1 MAVFG
6 PFSPKCYQSEA
17 ENAFSQAIGA
27 DTVGLFSHP
36 REKKIGEE
44 MSLKK
49 TLTAAAVAL
58 TSFALVIS
66 GTTSASAAKVPSAK
80 AKAGDECARVGM
92 VAKAR
97 GAEGTDLRCLSMTYG
112 TASGQLR
119 WGYPDLKPLK
129 NLDWVVPAN
138 PGGYSQTS
146 TAISESLKKEGLLST
161 YTSTFKPGAGG
172 TTGLAFFQEI
182 KAKPESVL
190 ITGLAMAGG
199 IPSNKSPLKLEAS
212 TPIAKVMR
220 EYQAL
225 AVPAT
230 SKYKTLS
237 AFLADWKANPK
248 LAISGGSLGSTDHQF
263 IGLLAK
269 AAGIDPKAMN
279 FVVHS
284 GGPEVI
290 VSILSG
296 ATVAGTSGSAE
307 FQAQLAA
314 GKIRVL
320 AVSSAKRLPGYA
332 AKTLTEQGVNLV
344 YGNWRGVMA
353 TADLP
358 EADRLNIVKVFDTM
372 RGSDTWKGYLKQY
385 NWDDE
390 WAAGKAFGSFLTIQ
404 LPLVA
409 GVIKDLGLGG

>member
-1 MAVFG
+1 
-6 PFSPKCYQSEA
+6 
-17 ENAFSQAIGA
+17 
-27 DTVGLFSHP
+27 
-36 REKKIGEE
+36 

-49 TLTAAAVAL
+49 VL
-58 TSFALVIS
+58 TSAGVVATALSLVFA
-66 GTTSASAAKVPSAK
+66 GMTPASAAKVPSTK
-80 AKAGDECARVGM
+80 AKAGAECARAGL
-92 VAKAR
+92 VAKGR
-97 GAEGTDLRCLSMTYG
+97 GAEGTDLRCTRMTIG
-112 TASGQLR
+112 TSSGQLQ
-119 WGYPDLKPLK
+119 WWYPDLKPLK

-161 YTSTFKPGAGG
+161 YSSVFKPGAGG
-172 TTGLAFFQEI
+172 TVGLGFFQEI

-230 SKYKTLS
+230 SKYRTL
-237 AFLADWKANPK
+237 AQFLADWKANPK

-290 VSILSG
+290 ASLLSG
-296 ATVAGTSGSAE
+296 ATIAGTSGSAE

-314 GKIRVL
+314 GKMRVL
-320 AVSSAKRLPGYA
+320 AVSSAKRLPGYTA
-332 AKTLTEQGVNLV
+332 RTLKEQGVDLV

-353 TADLP
+353 TADVS
-358 EADRLNIVKVFDTM
+358 EADRLNMVKVFDAM
-372 RGSDTWKGYLKQY
+372 RGTATWQGYLKQY

-390 WAAGKAFGSFLTIQ
+390 WLAGKAFGSFLSKE

>member
-1 MAVFG
+1 
-6 PFSPKCYQSEA
+6 
-17 ENAFSQAIGA
+17 
-27 DTVGLFSHP
+27 
-36 REKKIGEE
+36 

-49 TLTAAAVAL
+49 VMTGTGVAIASL
-58 TSFALVIS
+58 ALVLS
-66 GTTSASAAKVPSAK
+66 GTTPATAAKVPSAK
-80 AKAGDECARVGM
+80 AKAGDECGRVGM
-92 VAKAR
+92 VAKGR
-97 GAEGTDLRCLSMTYG
+97 GAEGSDLRCLKMTYG
-112 TASGQLR
+112 TATGELR
-119 WGYPDLKPLK
+119 WWYPDLKPLK

-161 YTSTFKPGAGG
+161 YSSTFKPGAGG
-172 TTGLAFFQEI
+172 TVGLGFFQEI

-225 AVPAT
+225 VVPAN
-230 SKYKTLS
+230 SKYKTL
-237 AFLADWKANPK
+237 AQFMADWKANPK
-248 LAISGGSLGSTDHQF
+248 LPISGGSLGSTDHQF
-263 IGLLAK
+263 IGLLAQ
-269 AAGIDPKAMN
+269 AGGVSPKAMN

-290 VSILSG
+290 ASVLSG

-307 FQAQLAA
+307 FQAQVAA
-314 GKIRVL
+314 GKLRVL
-320 AVSSAKRLPGYA
+320 GVSSAKRLPGFN
-332 AKTLTEQGVNLV
+332 AKTLKQQGVDLV

-353 TADLP
+353 TADIS
-358 EADRLNIVKVFDTM
+358 EADRLNMVKVLDAM
-372 RGSDTWKGYLKQY
+372 RGTATWQGYLKQY

-390 WAAGKAFGSFLTIQ
+390 WAAGKSFGAFLKTE

-409 GVIKDLGLGG
+409 GVIKELGLGG

>member
-1 MAVFG
+1 
-6 PFSPKCYQSEA
+6 
-17 ENAFSQAIGA
+17 
-27 DTVGLFSHP
+27 
-36 REKKIGEE
+36 

-49 TLTAAAVAL
+49 VL
-58 TSFALVIS
+58 TSAGVVATALSLVFA
-66 GTTSASAAKVPSAK
+66 GMTPASAAKVPSTK
-80 AKAGDECARVGM
+80 AKAGAECARAGL
-92 VAKAR
+92 VAKGR
-97 GAEGTDLRCLSMTYG
+97 GAEGTDLRCTRMTIG
-112 TASGQLR
+112 TSSGQLQ
-119 WGYPDLKPLK
+119 WWYPDLKPLK

-161 YTSTFKPGAGG
+161 YSSVFKPGAGG
-172 TTGLAFFQEI
+172 TVGLGFFQEI

-212 TPIAKVMR
+212 TPVAKVMR

-230 SKYKTLS
+230 SKYKTL
-237 AFLADWKANPK
+237 AQFLADWKANPK

-290 VSILSG
+290 ASLLSG
-296 ATVAGTSGSAE
+296 ATIAGTSGSAE

-314 GKIRVL
+314 GKMRVL

-332 AKTLTEQGVNLV
+332 ARTLKEQGVDLV

-353 TADLP
+353 TADVS
-358 EADRLNIVKVFDTM
+358 EADRLNMVKVFDAM
-372 RGSDTWKGYLKQY
+372 RGTATWQGYLKQY

-390 WAAGKAFGSFLTIQ
+390 WLAGKAFGTFLSKE

>member
-1 MAVFG
+1 
-6 PFSPKCYQSEA
+6 
-17 ENAFSQAIGA
+17 
-27 DTVGLFSHP
+27 
-36 REKKIGEE
+36 

-49 TLTAAAVAL
+49 VL
-58 TSFALVIS
+58 TSAGVVATALSLVFA
-66 GTTSASAAKVPSAK
+66 GMTPASAAKVPSTK
-80 AKAGDECARVGM
+80 AKAGAECARAGL
-92 VAKAR
+92 VAKGR
-97 GAEGTDLRCLSMTYG
+97 GAEGTDLRCTRMTIG
-112 TASGQLR
+112 TSSGQLQ
-119 WGYPDLKPLK
+119 WWYPDLKPLK

-161 YTSTFKPGAGG
+161 YSSVFKPGAGG
-172 TTGLAFFQEI
+172 TVGLGFFQEI

-230 SKYKTLS
+230 SKYRTL
-237 AFLADWKANPK
+237 AQFLADWKANPK

-290 VSILSG
+290 ASLLSG
-296 ATVAGTSGSAE
+296 ATIAGTSGSAE

-314 GKIRVL
+314 GKMRVL

-332 AKTLTEQGVNLV
+332 ARTLKEQGVDLV

-353 TADLP
+353 TADVS
-358 EADRLNIVKVFDTM
+358 EADRLNMVKVFDAM
-372 RGSDTWKGYLKQY
+372 RGTATWQGYLKQY

-390 WAAGKAFGSFLTIQ
+390 WLAGKAFGSFLSKE

>member
-1 MAVFG
+1 
-6 PFSPKCYQSEA
+6 
-17 ENAFSQAIGA
+17 
-27 DTVGLFSHP
+27 
-36 REKKIGEE
+36 

-49 TLTAAAVAL
+49 VL
-58 TSFALVIS
+58 TSAGVVATALSLVFA
-66 GTTSASAAKVPSAK
+66 GMTPASAAKVPSTK
-80 AKAGDECARVGM
+80 AKAGAECARAGL
-92 VAKAR
+92 VAKGR
-97 GAEGTDLRCLSMTYG
+97 GAEGTDLRCTRMTIG
-112 TASGQLR
+112 TSSGQLQ
-119 WGYPDLKPLK
+119 WWYPDLKPLK

-161 YTSTFKPGAGG
+161 YSSVFKPGAGG
-172 TTGLAFFQEI
+172 TVGLGFFQEI

-230 SKYKTLS
+230 SKYRTL
-237 AFLADWKANPK
+237 AQFLADWKANPK

-290 VSILSG
+290 ASLLSG
-296 ATVAGTSGSAE
+296 ATIAGTSGSAE

-314 GKIRVL
+314 GKMRVL

-332 AKTLTEQGVNLV
+332 ARTLKEQGVDLV

-353 TADLP
+353 TADVS
-358 EADRLNIVKVFDTM
+358 EADRLNMVKVFEAM
-372 RGSDTWKGYLKQY
+372 RGTATWQGYLKQY

-390 WAAGKAFGSFLTIQ
+390 WLAGKAFGSFLSKE

>member
-1 MAVFG
+1 
-6 PFSPKCYQSEA
+6 
-17 ENAFSQAIGA
+17 
-27 DTVGLFSHP
+27 
-36 REKKIGEE
+36 

-49 TLTAAAVAL
+49 VLTGVGAVA
-58 TSFALVIS
+58 TSLALVFA
-66 GTTSASAAKVPSAK
+66 GTTPATAAKVPSKK
-80 AKAGDECARVGM
+80 AKAGDECGRAGSI
-92 VAKAR
+92 AKGR
-97 GAEGTDLRCLSMTYG
+97 GAEGSDLRCMAMTYG

-119 WGYPDLKPLK
+119 WWYPDLKPLK

-161 YTSTFKPGAGG
+161 YSSVFKPGAGG
-172 TTGLAFFQEI
+172 TVGLAFFQEI

-199 IPSNKSPLKLEAS
+199 IPSNKSPLKLDAS

-230 SKYKTLS
+230 SKYRTL
-237 AFLADWKANPK
+237 AQFLADWKANPK
-248 LAISGGSLGSTDHQF
+248 LPISGGSLGSTDHQF

-290 VSILSG
+290 ASLLSG

-307 FQAQLAA
+307 FQAQVAA
-314 GKIRVL
+314 GKMRVL
-320 AVSSAKRLPGYA
+320 AISSAKRLPGFN
-332 AKTLTEQGVNLV
+332 AKTLKEQNVDLV

-353 TADLP
+353 TADIS
-358 EADRLNIVKVFDTM
+358 EADRLNMVKVFDAM
-372 RGSDTWKGYLKQY
+372 RGTATWQGYLKQY

-390 WAAGKAFGSFLTIQ
+390 WSAGKEYGAFLKAQ

-409 GVIKDLGLGG
+409 GVIRDLGLGG

>member
-1 MAVFG
+1 
-6 PFSPKCYQSEA
+6 
-17 ENAFSQAIGA
+17 
-27 DTVGLFSHP
+27 
-36 REKKIGEE
+36 

-49 TLTAAAVAL
+49 VLTGAGVLA
-58 TSFALVIS
+58 TSLALVFS
-66 GTTSASAAKVPSAK
+66 GTGAATAAKVPSGK
-80 AKAGDECARVGM
+80 AKAGDECGRAGM
-92 VAKAR
+92 VAKGR
-97 GAEGTDLRCLSMTYG
+97 GAEGSDLRCLKMTYG
-112 TASGQLR
+112 TATGELR
-119 WGYPDLKPLK
+119 WWYPDLKPLK

-161 YTSTFKPGAGG
+161 YSSTFKPGAGG
-172 TTGLAFFQEI
+172 TVGLGFFQEI

-225 AVPAT
+225 VVPAN
-230 SKYKTLS
+230 SKYKTL
-237 AFLADWKANPK
+237 AQFMADWKANPK
-248 LAISGGSLGSTDHQF
+248 LPISGGSLGSTDHQF
-263 IGLLAK
+263 IGLLAQ
-269 AAGIDPKAMN
+269 AGGVSPKAMN

-290 VSILSG
+290 ASVLSG

-307 FQAQLAA
+307 FQAQVAA
-314 GKIRVL
+314 GKLRVL
-320 AVSSAKRLPGYA
+320 GVSSAKRLTGFN
-332 AKTLTEQGVNLV
+332 AKTLKQQGVDLV

-353 TADLP
+353 TADLS
-358 EADRLNIVKVFDTM
+358 EADRLNMVKVLDAM
-372 RGSDTWKGYLKQY
+372 RGTATWQGYLKQY

-390 WAAGKAFGSFLTIQ
+390 WAAGKSFGAFLKTE

-409 GVIKDLGLGG
+409 GVIKELGLGG

>member
-1 MAVFG
+1 
-6 PFSPKCYQSEA
+6 
-17 ENAFSQAIGA
+17 
-27 DTVGLFSHP
+27 
-36 REKKIGEE
+36 

-49 TLTAAAVAL
+49 VL
-58 TSFALVIS
+58 TSAGVVATALSLVFA
-66 GTTSASAAKVPSAK
+66 GMTPASAAKVPSTK
-80 AKAGDECARVGM
+80 AKAGAECARAGL
-92 VAKAR
+92 VAKGR
-97 GAEGTDLRCLSMTYG
+97 GAEGTDLRCTRMTIG
-112 TASGQLR
+112 TSSGQLQ
-119 WGYPDLKPLK
+119 WWYPDLKPLK

-161 YTSTFKPGAGG
+161 YSSVFKPGAGG
-172 TTGLAFFQEI
+172 TVGLGFFQEI

-230 SKYKTLS
+230 SKYKNL
-237 AFLADWKANPK
+237 AQFLADWKANPK

-290 VSILSG
+290 ASLLSG
-296 ATVAGTSGSAE
+296 ATIAGTSGSAE

-314 GKIRVL
+314 GKMRVL

-332 AKTLTEQGVNLV
+332 ARTLKEQGVDLV

-353 TADLP
+353 TADVS
-358 EADRLNIVKVFDTM
+358 EADRLNMVKVFDAM
-372 RGSDTWKGYLKQY
+372 RGTATWQGYLKQY

-390 WAAGKAFGSFLTIQ
+390 WLAGKAFGTFLTKE

>member
-1 MAVFG
+1 
-6 PFSPKCYQSEA
+6 
-17 ENAFSQAIGA
+17 
-27 DTVGLFSHP
+27 
-36 REKKIGEE
+36 

-49 TLTAAAVAL
+49 VLTGAGAVA
-58 TSFALVIS
+58 TSLALVIS
-66 GTTSASAAKVPSAK
+66 GTTAANAAPVPTTK
-80 AKAGDECARVGM
+80 AKAGDECARAGL
-92 VAKAR
+92 VAKGR
-97 GAEGTDLRCLSMTYG
+97 GAEGSDLRCIKLTTT
-112 TASGQLR
+112 TAAGQLR
-119 WGYPDLKPLK
+119 WWYPDLKPLT

-146 TAISESLKKEGLLST
+146 TAISESLKKEGLLSS
-161 YTSTFKPGAGG
+161 YSSVFKPGAGG
-172 TTGLAFFQEI
+172 TVGLAFFQEI

-230 SKYKTLS
+230 SKYKTL
-237 AFLADWKANPK
+237 AQFLADWKANPK
-248 LAISGGSLGSTDHQF
+248 LPISGGSLGSTDHQF

-290 VSILSG
+290 ASLLSG
-296 ATVAGTSGSAE
+296 ATIAGTSGSAE
-307 FQAQLAA
+307 FQAQVAA
-314 GKIRVL
+314 GKMRVL
-320 AVSSAKRLPGYA
+320 AISSAKRLPGFS
-332 AKTLTEQGVNLV
+332 AKTLKEQGVDLV

-358 EADRLNIVKVFDTM
+358 EADRLNMVKVFDAM
-372 RGSDTWKGYLKQY
+372 RGTATWQGYLKQY

-390 WAAGKAFGSFLTIQ
+390 WAAGKEYGAFLKVQ

>member
-1 MAVFG
+1 MKLKKILSG
-6 PFSPKCYQSEA
+6 
-17 ENAFSQAIGA
+17 IGA
-27 DTVGLFSHP
+27 TCTALALLMGGAAQAS
-36 REKKIGEE
+36 
-44 MSLKK
+44 
-49 TLTAAAVAL
+49 AAAVPD
-58 TSFALVIS
+58 F
-66 GTTSASAAKVPSAK
+66 K
-80 AKAGDECARVGM
+80 AKAGDGCRKAGIT
-92 VAKAR
+92 AKAR
-97 GAEGTDLRCLSMTYG
+97 GVEGTDLTCINMTYG
-112 TASGQLR
+112 TATGQLI
-119 WGYPDLKPLK
+119 WWYKDLKPLK

-146 TAISESLKKEGLLST
+146 TALSESLKKEGLLTT
-161 YTSTFKPGAGG
+161 YTQVFKPGAGG
-172 TTGLAFFQEI
+172 TVGLGFFQEI

-199 IPSNKSPLKLEAS
+199 IPSNKSPLKLENS

-225 AVPAT
+225 AVPNS
-230 SKYKTLS
+230 SKYRTLS
-237 AFLADWKANPK
+237 DFLTDWKANPGIP
-248 LAISGGSLGSTDHQF
+248 ISGGSLGSTDHQF

-269 AAGIDPKAMN
+269 AAGIDPKKIN

-290 VSILSG
+290 ASLLSG

-307 FQAQLAA
+307 FKAQVSA
-314 GKIRVL
+314 GKLRLLGI
-320 AVSSAKRLPGYA
+320 SSANRLAGISA
-332 AKTLTEQGVNLV
+332 RTLKSQGVDLV

-353 TADLP
+353 TADIS
-358 EADRLNIVKVFDTM
+358 EADRLNMVKVFDAM
-372 RGSDTWKGYLKQY
+372 RGTATWKSYLAQN

-390 WAAGKAFGSFLTIQ
+390 WLAGKAYGDWLKVQ

>member
-1 MAVFG
+1 
-6 PFSPKCYQSEA
+6 
-17 ENAFSQAIGA
+17 
-27 DTVGLFSHP
+27 
-36 REKKIGEE
+36 

-49 TLTAAAVAL
+49 LVTGAGVFMTA
-58 TSFALVIS
+58 FALVIS
-66 GTTSASAAKVPSAK
+66 SVPSANASAVSSRK
-80 AKAGDECARVGM
+80 AKAGDSCLIVNQ
-92 VAKAR
+92 VAKGR
-97 GAEGTDLRCLSMTYG
+97 GAEGSDLVCMRMTTTTSAGEQQWWYK
-112 TASGQLR
+112 
-119 WGYPDLKPLK
+119 DLKPLT

-161 YTSTFKPGAGG
+161 YSSTFKPGAGG
-172 TTGLAFFQEI
+172 TVGLGFFQEI
-182 KAKPESVL
+182 KNKPESVL

-199 IPSNKSPLKLEAS
+199 IPTNKSPLKLENS

-225 AVPAT
+225 VVPVT
-230 SKYKTLS
+230 SKYRTLS
-237 AFLADWKANPK
+237 AFLTDWKANPK
-248 LAISGGSLGSTDHQF
+248 MALSGGSSGSTDHQF
-263 IGLLAK
+263 LGLLAK
-269 AAGIDPKAMN
+269 AAGIDPKQMN

-290 VSILSG
+290 ASVLSG

-307 FQAQLAA
+307 FLAQVQAKKL
-314 GKIRVL
+314 RVL
-320 AVSSAKRLPGYA
+320 AVSSAKRLTGYP
-332 AKTLTEQGVNLV
+332 AKTLREQGVNLV

-353 TADLP
+353 TADLS
-358 EADRLNIVKVFDTM
+358 EADRINMVKVLDAM
-372 RGSDTWKGYLKQY
+372 RGTKTWKGYLKQY

-390 WAAGKAFGSFLTIQ
+390 WAAGKAYGDFLKTE

>member
-1 MAVFG
+1 M
-6 PFSPKCYQSEA
+6 
-17 ENAFSQAIGA
+17 
-27 DTVGLFSHP
+27 
-36 REKKIGEE
+36 R
-44 MSLKK
+44 LKK
-49 TLTAAAVAL
+49 VLTGAGVFMTA
-58 TSFALVIS
+58 FALVIS
-66 GTTSASAAKVPSAK
+66 SVPSANAAKSSSRK
-80 AKAGDECARVGM
+80 AKAGDECIIAGQ
-92 VAKAR
+92 VAKGR
-97 GAEGTDLRCLSMTYG
+97 GAEGSDLSCMKMTYG
-112 TASGQLR
+112 TATGELR
-119 WGYPDLKPLK
+119 WWYTDLKPLK

-161 YTSTFKPGAGG
+161 YSSTFKPGAGG
-172 TTGLAFFQEI
+172 TVGLGFFQEI

-199 IPSNKSPLKLEAS
+199 IPTNKSPLKLENS

-225 AVPAT
+225 VVPAN
-230 SKYKTLS
+230 SKYKTLA

-248 LAISGGSLGSTDHQF
+248 MALSGGSSGSTDHQF
-263 IGLLAK
+263 LGLLAK
-269 AAGIDPKAMN
+269 ATGIDPKAMN

-290 VSILSG
+290 ASVLSG

-307 FQAQLAA
+307 FLAQVQAKKL
-314 GKIRVL
+314 RVL
-320 AVSSAKRLPGYA
+320 AISSAKRLPGYP
-332 AKTLTEQGVNLV
+332 AKTLKEQGVNLV

-353 TADLP
+353 TADIS
-358 EADRLNIVKVFDTM
+358 EADRLNMVKVLDAM
-372 RGSDTWKGYLKQY
+372 RGTATWQGYLKQY

-390 WAAGKAFGSFLTIQ
+390 WAAGKSYADFLKTE

>member
-1 MAVFG
+1 
-6 PFSPKCYQSEA
+6 
-17 ENAFSQAIGA
+17 
-27 DTVGLFSHP
+27 
-36 REKKIGEE
+36 
-44 MSLKK
+44 MSLKRV
-49 TLTAAAVAL
+49 LTVAGVVL
-58 TSFALVIS
+58 TSSALVFS
-66 GTTSASAAKVPSAK
+66 TVAPATAKKVPSGK
-80 AKAGDECARVGM
+80 AKAGDECARAGLL
-92 VAKAR
+92 AKGR
-97 GAEGTDLRCLSMTYG
+97 GAEGSDLRCIKMTYG
-112 TASGQLR
+112 TATGELR
-119 WGYPDLKPLK
+119 WWYPDLKPLK

-161 YTSTFKPGAGG
+161 YSSTFRPGAGG

-199 IPSNKSPLKLEAS
+199 IPSNRSPLKLEAS
-212 TPIAKVMR
+212 TPVAKVMR

-225 AVPAT
+225 VVPAT
-230 SKYKTLS
+230 SKYRTLA

-279 FVVHS
+279 FIVHS

-290 VSILSG
+290 ASLLSG
-296 ATVAGTSGSAE
+296 ATIAGTSGSAE
-307 FQAQLAA
+307 FQAQVAA
-314 GKIRVL
+314 GKLRVL
-320 AVSSAKRLPGYA
+320 AISSAKRLPGFA
-332 AKTLTEQGVNLV
+332 ARTLKEQGVDLV

-353 TADLP
+353 TADIS
-358 EADRLNIVKVFDTM
+358 EADRLNMVKVFDAM
-372 RGSDTWKGYLKQY
+372 RGTATWQDYLKQY

-390 WAAGKAFGSFLTIQ
+390 WLAGKPFGAFLTKE

-409 GVIKDLGLGG
+409 GVIRDLGLGG

>member
-1 MAVFG
+1 
-6 PFSPKCYQSEA
+6 
-17 ENAFSQAIGA
+17 
-27 DTVGLFSHP
+27 
-36 REKKIGEE
+36 

-49 TLTAAAVAL
+49 VLTGAGVLA
-58 TSFALVIS
+58 TSLALVFS
-66 GTTSASAAKVPSAK
+66 GTGAATAAKVPSGK
-80 AKAGDECARVGM
+80 AKAGDECGRAGM
-92 VAKAR
+92 VAKGR
-97 GAEGTDLRCLSMTYG
+97 GAEGSDLRCLKMTYG
-112 TASGQLR
+112 TATGELR
-119 WGYPDLKPLK
+119 WWYPDLKPLK

-161 YTSTFKPGAGG
+161 YSSTFKPGAGG
-172 TTGLAFFQEI
+172 TVGLGFFQEI

-225 AVPAT
+225 VVPAN
-230 SKYKTLS
+230 SKYKTL
-237 AFLADWKANPK
+237 AQFMADWKANPK
-248 LAISGGSLGSTDHQF
+248 LPISGGSLGSTDHQF
-263 IGLLAK
+263 IGLLAQ
-269 AAGIDPKAMN
+269 AGGVSPKAMN

-290 VSILSG
+290 ASVLSG

-307 FQAQLAA
+307 FQAQVAA
-314 GKIRVL
+314 GKLRVL
-320 AVSSAKRLPGYA
+320 GVSSAKRLIGFN
-332 AKTLTEQGVNLV
+332 AKTLKQQGVDLV

-353 TADLP
+353 TADLS
-358 EADRLNIVKVFDTM
+358 EADRLNMVKVLDAM
-372 RGSDTWKGYLKQY
+372 RGTATWQGYLKQY

-390 WAAGKAFGSFLTIQ
+390 WAAGKSFGAFLKTE

-409 GVIKDLGLGG
+409 GVIKELGLGG

>member
-1 MAVFG
+1 M
-6 PFSPKCYQSEA
+6 
-17 ENAFSQAIGA
+17 
-27 DTVGLFSHP
+27 
-36 REKKIGEE
+36 R
-44 MSLKK
+44 LKK
-49 TLTAAAVAL
+49 VLTGAGVFMTA
-58 TSFALVIS
+58 FALVIS
-66 GTTSASAAKVPSAK
+66 SVPSANASAVSSRK
-80 AKAGDECARVGM
+80 AKAGDSCLILNQ
-92 VAKAR
+92 VAKGR
-97 GAEGTDLRCLSMTYG
+97 GAEGSDLVCMRMT
-112 TASGQLR
+112 TTTSAGQQQ
-119 WGYPDLKPLK
+119 WWYKDLKPLT

-161 YTSTFKPGAGG
+161 YSSTFKPGAGG
-172 TTGLAFFQEI
+172 TVGLGFFQEI

-199 IPSNKSPLKLEAS
+199 IPTNKSPLKLESS

-225 AVPAT
+225 VVPTT
-230 SKYKTLS
+230 SKYRTL
-237 AFLADWKANPK
+237 AQFLADWKANPK
-248 LAISGGSLGSTDHQF
+248 MALSGGSSGSTDHQF
-263 IGLLAK
+263 LGLLAK
-269 AAGIDPKAMN
+269 ASGIDPKQMN

-290 VSILSG
+290 ASVLSG

-307 FQAQLAA
+307 FLAQVQAKKL
-314 GKIRVL
+314 RVL
-320 AVSSAKRLPGYA
+320 AISSAKRLPGYP
-332 AKTLTEQGVNLV
+332 AKTLREQGVNLV

-353 TADLP
+353 TADIS
-358 EADRLNIVKVFDTM
+358 EADRVNMVKVLDAM
-372 RGSDTWKGYLKQY
+372 RGTKTWKGYLKQY

-390 WAAGKAFGSFLTIQ
+390 WAAGTAYGEFLRTE

>member
-1 MAVFG
+1 
-6 PFSPKCYQSEA
+6 
-17 ENAFSQAIGA
+17 
-27 DTVGLFSHP
+27 
-36 REKKIGEE
+36 

-49 TLTAAAVAL
+49 VMTGAGVFMTA
-58 TSFALVIS
+58 FALVIS
-66 GTTSASAAKVPSAK
+66 SVPSANASPVSSRK
-80 AKAGDECARVGM
+80 AKAGDECRILNQ
-92 VAKAR
+92 VAKGR
-97 GAEGTDLRCLSMTYG
+97 GAEGSDLACMKMTST
-112 TASGQLR
+112 TAEGEQR
-119 WGYPDLKPLK
+119 WWYRDLKPLK

-161 YTSTFKPGAGG
+161 YSSTFKPGAGG
-172 TTGLAFFQEI
+172 TVGLGFFQEI

-199 IPSNKSPLKLEAS
+199 IPTNKSPLKLENS

-225 AVPAT
+225 VVPAN
-230 SKYKTLS
+230 SKYRTLA

-248 LAISGGSLGSTDHQF
+248 MPLSGGSSGSTDHQF
-263 IGLLAK
+263 LGLLAK
-269 AAGIDPKAMN
+269 ANGIDPKQMN

-290 VSILSG
+290 ASVLSG

-307 FQAQLAA
+307 FLAQVQA
-314 GKIRVL
+314 GKLRVL
-320 AVSSAKRLPGYA
+320 AISSAKRLPGYPA
-332 AKTLTEQGVNLV
+332 RTLKEQGVDLV

-353 TADLP
+353 TADIS
-358 EADRLNIVKVFDTM
+358 EADRVNLVRVLDAM
-372 RGSDTWKGYLKQY
+372 RGTATWQGYLKQY

-390 WAAGKAFGSFLTIQ
+390 WAAGKAYGDFLKTE

>member
-1 MAVFG
+1 
-6 PFSPKCYQSEA
+6 
-17 ENAFSQAIGA
+17 
-27 DTVGLFSHP
+27 
-36 REKKIGEE
+36 

-49 TLTAAAVAL
+49 VL
-58 TSFALVIS
+58 TSAGVVATALSLVFA
-66 GTTSASAAKVPSAK
+66 GMTPASAAKVPSTK
-80 AKAGDECARVGM
+80 AKAGAECARAGL
-92 VAKAR
+92 VAKGR
-97 GAEGTDLRCLSMTYG
+97 GAEGTDLRCTRMTIG
-112 TASGQLR
+112 TSSGQLQ
-119 WGYPDLKPLK
+119 WWYPDLKPLK

-161 YTSTFKPGAGG
+161 YSSVFKPGAGG
-172 TTGLAFFQEI
+172 TVGLGFFQEI

-230 SKYKTLS
+230 SKYRTL
-237 AFLADWKANPK
+237 AQFLADWKANPK

-290 VSILSG
+290 VSLLSG
-296 ATVAGTSGSAE
+296 ATIAGTSGSAE

-314 GKIRVL
+314 GKMRVL

-332 AKTLTEQGVNLV
+332 ARTLKEQGVDLV

-353 TADLP
+353 TADVS
-358 EADRLNIVKVFDTM
+358 EADRLNMVKVFDAM
-372 RGSDTWKGYLKQY
+372 RGTATWQGYLKQY

-390 WAAGKAFGSFLTIQ
+390 WLAGKAFGSFLSKE

>member
-1 MAVFG
+1 
-6 PFSPKCYQSEA
+6 
-17 ENAFSQAIGA
+17 
-27 DTVGLFSHP
+27 
-36 REKKIGEE
+36 

-49 TLTAAAVAL
+49 VL
-58 TSFALVIS
+58 TSAGVVATALSLVFA
-66 GTTSASAAKVPSAK
+66 GMTPASAAKVPSTK
-80 AKAGDECARVGM
+80 AKAGAECARAGL
-92 VAKAR
+92 VAKGR
-97 GAEGTDLRCLSMTYG
+97 GAEGTDLRCTRMTIG
-112 TASGQLR
+112 TSSGQLQ
-119 WGYPDLKPLK
+119 WWYPDLKPLK

-161 YTSTFKPGAGG
+161 YSSVFKPGAGG
-172 TTGLAFFQEI
+172 TVGLGFFQEI

-230 SKYKTLS
+230 SKYRTL
-237 AFLADWKANPK
+237 AQFLADWKANPK

-290 VSILSG
+290 ASLLSG
-296 ATVAGTSGSAE
+296 ATIAGTSGSAE

-314 GKIRVL
+314 GKMRVL

-332 AKTLTEQGVNLV
+332 ARTLKEQGVDLV

-353 TADLP
+353 TADVS
-358 EADRLNIVKVFDTM
+358 EADRLNMVKVFDAM
-372 RGSDTWKGYLKQY
+372 RGTATWQGYLKQY

-390 WAAGKAFGSFLTIQ
+390 WLAGKAFGTFLTKE

>member
-1 MAVFG
+1 
-6 PFSPKCYQSEA
+6 
-17 ENAFSQAIGA
+17 
-27 DTVGLFSHP
+27 
-36 REKKIGEE
+36 

-49 TLTAAAVAL
+49 VLTGAGVLA
-58 TSFALVIS
+58 TSLALVFS
-66 GTTSASAAKVPSAK
+66 GTGAATAAKVPSGK
-80 AKAGDECARVGM
+80 AKAGDECGRAGM
-92 VAKAR
+92 VAKGR
-97 GAEGTDLRCLSMTYG
+97 GAEGSDLRCLKMTYG
-112 TASGQLR
+112 TATGELR
-119 WGYPDLKPLK
+119 WWYPDLKPLK

-161 YTSTFKPGAGG
+161 YSSTFKPGAGG
-172 TTGLAFFQEI
+172 TVGLGFFQEI

-199 IPSNKSPLKLEAS
+199 IPSNKSPLKLESS

-225 AVPAT
+225 VVPAN
-230 SKYKTLS
+230 SKYKTL
-237 AFLADWKANPK
+237 AQFMADWKANPK
-248 LAISGGSLGSTDHQF
+248 LPISGGSLGSTDHQF
-263 IGLLAK
+263 IGLLAQ
-269 AAGIDPKAMN
+269 AGGVSPKAMN

-290 VSILSG
+290 ASVLSG

-307 FQAQLAA
+307 FQAQVAA
-314 GKIRVL
+314 GKLRVL
-320 AVSSAKRLPGYA
+320 GVSSAKRLPGFN
-332 AKTLTEQGVNLV
+332 AKTLKQQGVDLV

-353 TADLP
+353 TADIS
-358 EADRLNIVKVFDTM
+358 EADRLNMVKVLDAM
-372 RGSDTWKGYLKQY
+372 RGTATWQGYLKQY

-390 WAAGKAFGSFLTIQ
+390 WAAGKSFGAFLKTE

-409 GVIKDLGLGG
+409 GVIKELGLGG

>member
-1 MAVFG
+1 MSFKKVITGAGATIAALSLVFAGAV
-6 PFSPKCYQSEA
+6 P
-17 ENAFSQAIGA
+17 
-27 DTVGLFSHP
+27 
-36 REKKIGEE
+36 
-44 MSLKK
+44 
-49 TLTAAAVAL
+49 
-58 TSFALVIS
+58 
-66 GTTSASAAKVPSAK
+66 ASAKPIPSTK
-80 AKAGDECARVGM
+80 AKAGDECSRAGA
-92 VAKAR
+92 VAKGR
-97 GAEGTDLRCLSMTYG
+97 GAEGTDLSCIKLTTTTAAG
-112 TASGQLR
+112 TLR
-119 WGYPDLKPLK
+119 WWYPGLKPLK

-146 TAISESLKKEGLLST
+146 TAISESLKKEGMLDT
-161 YTSTFKPGAGG
+161 YTAVYKPGAGG
-172 TTGLAFFQEI
+172 TVGLGFFQEI

-225 AVPAT
+225 AVPST
-230 SKYKTLS
+230 SKYKTL
-237 AFLADWKANPK
+237 AQFLADWKANPK
-248 LAISGGSLGSTDHQF
+248 LPISGGSLGSTDHQF

-290 VSILSG
+290 ASLLSG
-296 ATVAGTSGSAE
+296 ATIAGTSGSAE
-307 FQAQLAA
+307 FQAQVTA
-314 GKIRVL
+314 GKMRVL
-320 AVSSAKRLPGYA
+320 AISSAKRLTGFN
-332 AKTLTEQGVNLV
+332 AKTLKEQGVDLV

-353 TADLP
+353 TADLS
-358 EADRLNIVKVFDTM
+358 EAERLNMVKVFDAM
-372 RGSDTWKGYLKQY
+372 RGTATWQGYLKQY

-390 WAAGKAFGSFLTIQ
+390 WLAGKAFGSFLSKE

-409 GVIKDLGLGG
+409 GVIKDPGLGG

>member
-1 MAVFG
+1 
-6 PFSPKCYQSEA
+6 
-17 ENAFSQAIGA
+17 
-27 DTVGLFSHP
+27 
-36 REKKIGEE
+36 

-49 TLTAAAVAL
+49 VLTGAGVVATTL
-58 TSFALVIS
+58 ALVFS
-66 GTTSASAAKVPSAK
+66 GTISANAAPVPTGK
-80 AKAGDECARVGM
+80 AKAGAECAREGLT
-92 VAKAR
+92 AKGR
-97 GAEGTDLRCLSMTYG
+97 GAEGSDLRCIKLTTT
-112 TASGQLR
+112 TAAGQLR
-119 WGYPDLKPLK
+119 WWYPDLKPLK

-161 YTSTFKPGAGG
+161 YSSVFKPGAGG
-172 TTGLAFFQEI
+172 TVGLAFFQEI

-199 IPSNKSPLKLEAS
+199 IPSNKSPLKLDAS

-230 SKYKTLS
+230 SKYKTL
-237 AFLADWKANPK
+237 AQFLADWKANPK
-248 LAISGGSLGSTDHQF
+248 LPISGGSLGSTDHQF

-290 VSILSG
+290 ASLLSG
-296 ATVAGTSGSAE
+296 ATIAGTSGSAE
-307 FQAQLAA
+307 FQAQVAA
-314 GKIRVL
+314 GKMRVL
-320 AVSSAKRLPGYA
+320 AISSAKRLPGFN
-332 AKTLTEQGVNLV
+332 AKTLKEQGVDLV

-358 EADRLNIVKVFDTM
+358 EADRLNMVKVFDAM
-372 RGSDTWKGYLKQY
+372 RGTATWQGYLKQY

-390 WAAGKAFGSFLTIQ
+390 WAAGKEYGAFLKAQ

>member
-1 MAVFG
+1 
-6 PFSPKCYQSEA
+6 
-17 ENAFSQAIGA
+17 
-27 DTVGLFSHP
+27 
-36 REKKIGEE
+36 

-49 TLTAAAVAL
+49 LVTGAGVFMTA
-58 TSFALVIS
+58 FALVIS
-66 GTTSASAAKVPSAK
+66 SVPSANASAVSSRK
-80 AKAGDECARVGM
+80 AKAGDSCLIVNQ
-92 VAKAR
+92 VAKGR
-97 GAEGTDLRCLSMTYG
+97 GAEGSDLVCMRMTTTTSAGEQQWWYK
-112 TASGQLR
+112 
-119 WGYPDLKPLK
+119 DLKPLT

-161 YTSTFKPGAGG
+161 YSSTFKPGAGG
-172 TTGLAFFQEI
+172 TVGLGFFQEI
-182 KAKPESVL
+182 KNKPESVL

-199 IPSNKSPLKLEAS
+199 IPTNKSPLKLENS

-225 AVPAT
+225 VVPVT
-230 SKYKTLS
+230 SKYRTLS
-237 AFLADWKANPK
+237 AFLTDWKANPK
-248 LAISGGSLGSTDHQF
+248 MALSGGSSGSTDHQF
-263 IGLLAK
+263 LGLLAK
-269 AAGIDPKAMN
+269 AAGIDPKQMN

-290 VSILSG
+290 ASVLSG

-307 FQAQLAA
+307 FLAQVQAKKL
-314 GKIRVL
+314 RVL
-320 AVSSAKRLPGYA
+320 AVSSAKRLTGYP
-332 AKTLTEQGVNLV
+332 AKTLREQGVNLV

-353 TADLP
+353 TADLS
-358 EADRLNIVKVFDTM
+358 EADRVNMVKVLDAM
-372 RGSDTWKGYLKQY
+372 RGTKTWKGYLKQY

-390 WAAGKAFGSFLTIQ
+390 WAAGKAYGDFLKTE

>member
-1 MAVFG
+1 MNF
-6 PFSPKCYQSEA
+6 
-17 ENAFSQAIGA
+17 
-27 DTVGLFSHP
+27 
-36 REKKIGEE
+36 KK
-44 MSLKK
+44 
-49 TLTAAAVAL
+49 AL
-58 TSFALVIS
+58 TSAGVAVTALALVFG
-66 GTTSASAAKVPSAK
+66 GTTSASAAKVPQNK
-80 AKAGDECARVGM
+80 AKAGDECARAGM
-92 VAKAR
+92 VAKGR
-97 GAEGTDLRCLSMTYG
+97 GAEGSNLTCTKMTYG
-112 TASGQLR
+112 TATGELR
-119 WGYPDLKPLK
+119 WWYKDLKPLK

-161 YTSTFKPGAGG
+161 YTSVFKPGAGG
-172 TTGLAFFQEI
+172 TVGLGFFQEI
-182 KAKPESVL
+182 KGKPESVL

-199 IPSNKSPLKLEAS
+199 IPSNKSPLKLENS
-212 TPIAKVMR
+212 TPVAKVMR

-230 SKYKTLS
+230 SKYKTL
-237 AFLADWKANPK
+237 AQFLADWKANPK
-248 LAISGGSLGSTDHQF
+248 LPISGGSLGSTDHQF

-290 VSILSG
+290 ASLLSG

-314 GKIRVL
+314 GKMRVL
-320 AVSSAKRLPGYA
+320 AISSAKRLPGFA
-332 AKTLTEQGVNLV
+332 AKTLKEQGVNLV

-353 TADLP
+353 GADIS
-358 EADRLNIVKVFDTM
+358 EADRVNMVRVFDAM
-372 RGSDTWKGYLKQY
+372 RGTATWQGYLKQY

-390 WAAGKAFGSFLTIQ
+390 WLAGKAFGDFLKTE

>member
-1 MAVFG
+1 
-6 PFSPKCYQSEA
+6 
-17 ENAFSQAIGA
+17 
-27 DTVGLFSHP
+27 
-36 REKKIGEE
+36 

-49 TLTAAAVAL
+49 LLTGAGVFMTA
-58 TSFALVIS
+58 FALVIS
-66 GTTSASAAKVPSAK
+66 SVPTANATNVSSRK
-80 AKAGDECARVGM
+80 AKAGDACAISGQT
-92 VAKAR
+92 AKGR
-97 GAEGTDLRCLSMTYG
+97 GAEGSDLSCMRMTYG
-112 TASGQLR
+112 TAEGSLR
-119 WGYPDLKPLK
+119 WWYKDLKPLK

-146 TAISESLKKEGLLST
+146 VAISESLKKEGLLST
-161 YTSTFKPGAGG
+161 YSSTFKPGAGG
-172 TTGLAFFQEI
+172 TVGLGFFQEI
-182 KAKPESVL
+182 KSKPESVL

-199 IPSNKSPLKLEAS
+199 IPTNKSPLKLENS

-230 SKYKTLS
+230 SKYKNL
-237 AFLADWKANPK
+237 AQFLADWKANPK

-290 VSILSG
+290 ASLLSG
-296 ATVAGTSGSAE
+296 ATIAGTSGSAE

-314 GKIRVL
+314 GKMRVL

-332 AKTLTEQGVNLV
+332 AKTLKEQGVDLV

-353 TADLP
+353 TADLS
-358 EADRLNIVKVFDTM
+358 EADRLNMVKVFDAM
-372 RGSDTWKGYLKQY
+372 RGTATWQGYLKQY

-390 WAAGKAFGSFLTIQ
+390 WLAGKAFGSFLSKE

>member
-1 MAVFG
+1 
-6 PFSPKCYQSEA
+6 
-17 ENAFSQAIGA
+17 
-27 DTVGLFSHP
+27 
-36 REKKIGEE
+36 

-49 TLTAAAVAL
+49 VLTSAGAVATAL
-58 TSFALVIS
+58 SLVFA
-66 GTTSASAAKVPSAK
+66 GTTPASAAKVPSTK
-80 AKAGDECARVGM
+80 AKAGAECARAGL
-92 VAKAR
+92 VAKGR
-97 GAEGTDLRCLSMTYG
+97 GAEGTDLRCTRMTIG
-112 TASGQLR
+112 TSSGQLQ
-119 WGYPDLKPLK
+119 WWYPDLKPLK

-161 YTSTFKPGAGG
+161 YSSVFKPGAGG
-172 TTGLAFFQEI
+172 TVGLGFFQEI

-230 SKYKTLS
+230 SKYRTL
-237 AFLADWKANPK
+237 AQFLADWKANPK

-290 VSILSG
+290 ASLLSG
-296 ATVAGTSGSAE
+296 ATIAGTSGSAE

-314 GKIRVL
+314 GKMRVL

-332 AKTLTEQGVNLV
+332 ARTLKEQGVDLV

-353 TADLP
+353 TADVS
-358 EADRLNIVKVFDTM
+358 EADRLNMVKVFDAM
-372 RGSDTWKGYLKQY
+372 RGTATWQGYLKQY

-390 WAAGKAFGSFLTIQ
+390 WLAGKAFGSFLSKE

>member
-1 MAVFG
+1 
-6 PFSPKCYQSEA
+6 
-17 ENAFSQAIGA
+17 
-27 DTVGLFSHP
+27 
-36 REKKIGEE
+36 

-49 TLTAAAVAL
+49 LVTGAGVFMTA
-58 TSFALVIS
+58 FALVIS
-66 GTTSASAAKVPSAK
+66 SVPSANASAVSSRK
-80 AKAGDECARVGM
+80 AKAGDSCLIVNQ
-92 VAKAR
+92 VAKGR
-97 GAEGTDLRCLSMTYG
+97 GAEGSDLVCMRMTTTTSAGEQQWWYK
-112 TASGQLR
+112 
-119 WGYPDLKPLK
+119 DLKPLT

-161 YTSTFKPGAGG
+161 YSSTFKPGAGG
-172 TTGLAFFQEI
+172 TVGLGFFQEI
-182 KAKPESVL
+182 KNKPESVL

-199 IPSNKSPLKLEAS
+199 IPTNKSPLKLENS

-225 AVPAT
+225 VVPVT
-230 SKYKTLS
+230 SKYRTLS
-237 AFLADWKANPK
+237 AFLTDWKANPK
-248 LAISGGSLGSTDHQF
+248 MALSGGSSGSTDHQF
-263 IGLLAK
+263 LGLLAK
-269 AAGIDPKAMN
+269 AAGIDPKQMN

-290 VSILSG
+290 ASVLSG

-307 FQAQLAA
+307 FLAQVQAKKL
-314 GKIRVL
+314 RVL
-320 AVSSAKRLPGYA
+320 AVSSAKRLTGYP
-332 AKTLTEQGVNLV
+332 AKTLREQGVNLV

-353 TADLP
+353 TADLS
-358 EADRLNIVKVFDTM
+358 EADRVNMVKVLDAM
-372 RGSDTWKGYLKQY
+372 RGTKTWKGYLKQY

-390 WAAGKAFGSFLTIQ
+390 WAAGKVYGDFLKTE